1 MSSPCSEE
9 EPDTVKCEIVKIEGG
24 GKIKT
29 GKQVLQSE
37 PVIHSPLLFTEQGHS
52 PVTFPYYPLSY
63 IHPNNS
69 DCYSYYQTL
78 AAAAASHGIYFH
90 NL

>member
-1 MSSPCSEE
+1 MSSQCSEE
-9 EPDTVKCEIVKIEGG
+9 EPVTVKCEIKIEGG

-37 PVIHSPLLFTEQGHS
+37 PVINSPLLFTEQGHS
-52 PVTFPYYPLSY
+52 PVTFPFYPFSY

-69 DCYSYYQTL
+69 DDYSYYQAL

-90 NL
+90 NPL

>member
-9 EPDTVKCEIVKIEGG
+9 EPVTVKCEIKFEGG

-37 PVIHSPLLFTEQGHS
+37 PVINSPLLFTEQGHS
-52 PVTFPYYPLSY
+52 PVNFPFYPLSY
-63 IHPNNS
+63 S
-69 DCYSYYQTL
+69 DNYSYYQAL
-78 AAAAASHGIYFH
+78 AAAAASHGIYFY
-90 NL
+90 NPL

>member
-1 MSSPCSEE
+1 M
-9 EPDTVKCEIVKIEGG
+9 KCEIKIEGG

-37 PVIHSPLLFTEQGHS
+37 PVINSPFLFTEQGHS
-52 PVTFPYYPLSY
+52 PVNFPYYPLSY
-63 IHPNNS
+63 IYPNS
-69 DCYSYYQTL
+69 DDYSYYQAL

-90 NL
+90 NPL